1 MSKALFK
8 KFAKDLH
15 KESSKPPL
23 NPKQL
28 RFCQE
33 YLVDHNATQAAIRAG
48 YAEKTA
54 RQMGTE
60 NLSKPVIAEFI
71 KKADEKVNKKLL
83 KKHEV
88 SQEAIIQE
96 LAACGFSVI
105 SDFVDWSGQGVVVKD
120 SKTVDAR
127 AVKSL
132 KEDKDGNIAITLHGK
147 VESLKKLAEIAGM
160 KMKKVESKDIND
172 AIPTQADFEKLDAE
186 NAELEAKIRKGIEDK
201 IRRETQAKQD
211 IH

>member
-1 MSKALFK
+1 
-8 KFAKDLH
+8 
-15 KESSKPPL
+15 
-23 NPKQL
+23 
-28 RFCQE
+28 
-33 YLVDHNATQAAIRAG
+33 
-48 YAEKTA
+48 
-54 RQMGTE
+54 
-60 NLSKPVIAEFI
+60 
-71 KKADEKVNKKLL
+71 
-83 KKHEV
+83 
-88 SQEAIIQE
+88 
-96 LAACGFSVI
+96 
-105 SDFVDWSGQGVVVKD
+105 
-120 SKTVDAR
+120 TVDAR